1 MTQAASQTINIGDRL
16 PTLTRTITEEMVI
29 AYEELFE
36 RIAARSDW
44 KASFH
49 ADREAAAQTMYQEP
63 IAQGVLTEAFFSVL
77 ISRWLPDPK
86 GWIEGGTLTTKF
98 IAPVWYGDT
107 LTYHAEVSRCRR
119 HIRPPQHLGR
129 RPEQQKGNRRPSL
142 RPPLSAYFPLPRH
155 SGPRAGI
162 HPLFLPPP
170 LDKETSK
177 MQVRF

>member
-1 MTQAASQTINIGDRL
+1 MPQTQSPAINKGDSL
-16 PTLTRTITEEMVI
+16 PTLTRIITEDMVI
-29 AYEELFE
+29 AYENLFE

-49 ADREAAAQTMYQEP
+49 ADREAASQTMYQEP

-107 LTYHAEVSRCRR
+107 LTYHAEVSEVDSRTV
-119 HIRPPQHLGR
+119 HLNIWAEDQNAKKVIVGQASALLY
-129 RPEQQKGNRRPSL
+129 PFSSTPS
-142 RPPLSAYFPLPRH
+142 P
-155 SGPRAGI
+155 
-162 HPLFLPPP
+162 
-170 LDKETSK
+170 
-177 MQVRF
+177 

>member
-1 MTQAASQTINIGDRL
+1 MAQAQSPTIKKGDSL

-29 AYEELFE
+29 AYENLFE

-49 ADREAAAQTMYQEP
+49 ADRDAAAQTMYQQP

-77 ISRWLPDPK
+77 ITRWLPDPR

-107 LTYHAEVSRCRR
+107 LTYHAEVAEVDDSTV
-119 HIRPPQHLGR
+119 HLNIWAEDQNNKKVIVG
-129 RPEQQKGNRRPSL
+129 QA
-142 RPPLSAYFPLPRH
+142 SAL
-155 SGPRAGI
+155 
-162 HPLFLPPP
+162 L
-170 LDKETSK
+170 
-177 MQVRF
+177 

>member
-1 MTQAASQTINIGDRL
+1 MTQAATPAIHKGDRL
-16 PTLTRTITEEMVI
+16 PTLTRTITEDMVI

-36 RIAARSDW
+36 RIAARTDW

-77 ISRWLPDPK
+77 ITRWLPDPK

-107 LTYHAEVSRCRR
+107 LTYHAEVSATDDSTV
-119 HIRPPQHLGR
+119 HLNIWAEDQNNKKVIVG
-129 RPEQQKGNRRPSL
+129 EA
-142 RPPLSAYFPLPRH
+142 SAL
-155 SGPRAGI
+155 
-162 HPLFLPPP
+162 
-170 LDKETSK
+170 
-177 MQVRF
+177 V

>member
-1 MTQAASQTINIGDRL
+1 MTQPPSQTINIGDHL

-107 LTYHAEVSRCRR
+107 LTYHAEVSEVDSRSVRLN
-119 HIRPPQHLGR
+119 IWAEDQNTKKVIVG
-129 RPEQQKGNRRPSL
+129 QA
-142 RPPLSAYFPLPRH
+142 SAL
-155 SGPRAGI
+155 
-162 HPLFLPPP
+162 L
-170 LDKETSK
+170 
-177 MQVRF
+177 

>member
-1 MTQAASQTINIGDRL
+1 MPQATSTDIKKGDSL

-63 IAQGVLTEAFFSVL
+63 IAQGVLTEALFSVL

-107 LTYHAEVSRCRR
+107 LTYHAEVSEVDSRSVRLN
-119 HIRPPQHLGR
+119 IWAEDQNTKKVIVG
-129 RPEQQKGNRRPSL
+129 QA
-142 RPPLSAYFPLPRH
+142 SAL
-155 SGPRAGI
+155 
-162 HPLFLPPP
+162 L
-170 LDKETSK
+170 
-177 MQVRF
+177 

>member
-1 MTQAASQTINIGDRL
+1 MPQATSIDIKKGDSL

-107 LTYHAEVSRCRR
+107 LTYHAEVSEVDSRSVRLN
-119 HIRPPQHLGR
+119 IWAEDQNTKKVIVG
-129 RPEQQKGNRRPSL
+129 QA
-142 RPPLSAYFPLPRH
+142 SAL
-155 SGPRAGI
+155 
-162 HPLFLPPP
+162 L
-170 LDKETSK
+170 
-177 MQVRF
+177 

>member
-1 MTQAASQTINIGDRL
+1 MTQAASPAIHKGDRL
-16 PTLTRTITEEMVI
+16 PTLTRTITEDMVI

-36 RIAARSDW
+36 RIAARTDW

-107 LTYHAEVSRCRR
+107 LTYFAEVSDIQTSDSRQT
-119 HIRPPQHLGR
+119 IHLNIWAEDQNAKKVIVG
-129 RPEQQKGNRRPSL
+129 QASV
-142 RPPLSAYFPLPRH
+142 
-155 SGPRAGI
+155 
-162 HPLFLPPP
+162 LF
-170 LDKETSK
+170 
-177 MQVRF
+177 

>member
-1 MTQAASQTINIGDRL
+1 MTQASSPAIRKGDRL
-16 PTLTRTITEEMVI
+16 PTLKRTITEEMVI

-36 RIAARSDW
+36 RIAARNDW

-77 ISRWLPDPK
+77 ISHWLPDPK

-107 LTYHAEVSRCRR
+107 LAYRAKVTNVDGSTVHLDIWAEDQNNNKV
-119 HIRPPQHLGR
+119 IVGQA
-129 RPEQQKGNRRPSL
+129 
-142 RPPLSAYFPLPRH
+142 SA
-155 SGPRAGI
+155 I
-162 HPLFLPPP
+162 
-170 LDKETSK
+170 
-177 MQVRF
+177 V

>member
-1 MTQAASQTINIGDRL
+1 MTQAPSQAINKGDHL

-63 IAQGVLTEAFFSVL
+63 IAQGVLTEALFSVL
-77 ISRWLPDPK
+77 ISRWLPDPR

-107 LTYHAEVSRCRR
+107 LTYHAEVTNIEHSDSSSTV
-119 HIRPPQHLGR
+119 HLNIWAEDQNNKKVIVG
-129 RPEQQKGNRRPSL
+129 QA
-142 RPPLSAYFPLPRH
+142 SAL
-155 SGPRAGI
+155 
-162 HPLFLPPP
+162 L
-170 LDKETSK
+170 
-177 MQVRF
+177 

>member
-1 MTQAASQTINIGDRL
+1 MTQAPSQAINMGDRL
-16 PTLTRTITEEMVI
+16 PTITRTITEEMVI

-107 LTYHAEVSRCRR
+107 LTYHAEVSEVDSRTV
-119 HIRPPQHLGR
+119 HLNIWAEDQNGKKVIVG
-129 RPEQQKGNRRPSL
+129 QA
-142 RPPLSAYFPLPRH
+142 SAL
-155 SGPRAGI
+155 
-162 HPLFLPPP
+162 L
-170 LDKETSK
+170 
-177 MQVRF
+177 

>member
-1 MTQAASQTINIGDRL
+1 MTQAPSQAINKGDHL

-77 ISRWLPDPK
+77 VSRWLPDPR

-107 LTYHAEVSRCRR
+107 LTYHAEVSK
-119 HIRPPQHLGR
+119 IEDSTVHLNIWAEDQNNKKVIVG
-129 RPEQQKGNRRPSL
+129 QA
-142 RPPLSAYFPLPRH
+142 SAL
-155 SGPRAGI
+155 
-162 HPLFLPPP
+162 L
-170 LDKETSK
+170 
-177 MQVRF
+177 

>member
-1 MTQAASQTINIGDRL
+1 MAQAGATTIRKGDTV

-29 AYEELFE
+29 AYENLFE

-49 ADREAAAQTMYQEP
+49 ADREAASQTMYQEP

-77 ISRWLPDPK
+77 LTRWLPNPK

-107 LTYHAEVSRCRR
+107 LTYNAEVSN
-119 HIRPPQHLGR
+119 IDDATVHLNIWAEDQNSKKVIVG
-129 RPEQQKGNRRPSL
+129 EA
-142 RPPLSAYFPLPRH
+142 SAL
-155 SGPRAGI
+155 
-162 HPLFLPPP
+162 L
-170 LDKETSK
+170 
-177 MQVRF
+177 